1 MNELARY
8 VSRSVLGAMLLIL
21 FLLVGLDIVFSFIG
35 ELQGLRGGYRA
46 PQAFLFAVLCEP
58 GDAYQLLPI
67 AALVGGIVG
76 LGMLASSSELT
87 VMRAAGVSIGRI
99 VWWVLKPALLL
110 VVLGVLLAQ
119 YIVPVA
125 QQQAELGK
133 AIAQGQSYTAAAQVN
148 GYWHREGNR
157 FVQIDVVRPDGVLQ
171 GINRFELD
179 ASGHL
184 AALSLA
190 DSATYQGSGQGDG
203 QGGQGWQLQGVQ
215 ETRLL
220 PDGRAQPGRQ
230 ATVAWSS
237 ELTPDFLRLAT
248 VDPGFL
254 SLTHLYSFA
263 HHLSRQGLDAG
274 PYFLEF
280 WKKLLA
286 PLATISMVLIACSFI
301 FGPLRSVTMGLRILA
316 GVMAGLLFRYGQDF
330 FGYASLVYHFSP
342 IVAAALPIAICLVIG
357 GVAIARTR

>member
-8 VSRSVLGAMLLIL
+8 VSRSVLSAMLLIL

-110 VVLGVLLAQ
+110 VLLGVLLGQ
-119 YIVPVA
+119 YVVPAA
-125 QQQAELGK
+125 QQQAELGR
-133 AIAQGQSYTAAAQVN
+133 AIALGQSYATAGQVHA
-148 GYWHREGNR
+148 YWHREGDH

-171 GINRFELD
+171 GVNQYSLT
-179 ASGHL
+179 GTGQ
-184 AALSLA
+184 LSSLRLA
-190 DSATYQGSGQGDG
+190 DSANYLP
-203 QGGQGWQLQGVQ
+203 GQGWQLQALR
-215 ETRLL
+215 ETRLQ
-220 PDGRAQPGRQ
+220 PDGSARTGSQPTAVWQ
-230 ATVAWSS
+230 T

-248 VDPGFL
+248 VDPEFL
-254 SLTHLYSFA
+254 SLTHLYTFA

-316 GVMAGLLFRYGQDF
+316 GVMAGLLFRYGEDF

-342 IVAAALPIAICLVIG
+342 MVAAALPIAICLAIG
-357 GVAIARTR
+357 GVAIARVR